1 MRGRKGVDL
10 DGRSGEELGGIKG
23 EEIVMRM
30 YYVRGESIWIRGKTI
45 IITMY

>member
-30 YYVRGESIWIRGKTI
+30 YYVRGESI
-45 IITMY
+45 